1 MPVRPIM
8 GSAMGA
14 ARVRR
19 RTANPDE
26 PDRSSAPRRCGH
38 VRLWRMDAFFPASS
52 GASTGRT
59 LSSGADMASADA
71 AIGIPSSGRRPGLA
85 GRDVPDVLRVLLNG
99 AVFVLLWNHV
109 WLKDL
114 SDRSILAASED
125 GSLLTQVLFL
135 AAGAAMAA
143 AIHRIGLRHLRPLAT
158 RPLALCALW
167 LGATAL
173 LSVEPSLSLR
183 RLALFVIAAML
194 SAGVLIVA
202 RSPRQLALT
211 LAGAALV
218 IVIASH
224 GAVAFVPSLAIH
236 SAFDVNSDPSHP
248 GLWRGIFPQ
257 KNEAGAAMVILVI
270 VGLYVAAAASR
281 LLGWSIVLLAAGFL
295 LASGSKTAILLL
307 PVILSI
313 TGLCQILTGG
323 WARGLLL
330 LGPVAGFSL
339 ISIGSVLASPI
350 QDAVGALL
358 TDATFTGRSEI
369 WQFAIDNIMVRP
381 WRGWGIGAFWMT
393 ERTMYAGSEELTWV
407 TTVDHAHNAY
417 LDTALIGGLPFLAL
431 TVVAFVLA
439 PLRDLQRVAG
449 GARLDAETMLFLRLW
464 FLGLV
469 SASFETVLW
478 NGNNAT
484 CCMFMMAVF
493 GLRLRT
499 RYGLAAG

>member
-1 MPVRPIM
+1 
-8 GSAMGA
+8 
-14 ARVRR
+14 
-19 RTANPDE
+19 
-26 PDRSSAPRRCGH
+26 
-38 VRLWRMDAFFPASS
+38 
-52 GASTGRT
+52 
-59 LSSGADMASADA
+59 
-71 AIGIPSSGRRPGLA
+71 
-85 GRDVPDVLRVLLNG
+85 
-99 AVFVLLWNHV
+99 
-109 WLKDL
+109 
-114 SDRSILAASED
+114 
-125 GSLLTQVLFL
+125 
-135 AAGAAMAA
+135 
-143 AIHRIGLRHLRPLAT
+143 
-158 RPLALCALW
+158 
-167 LGATAL
+167 
-173 LSVEPSLSLR
+173 
-183 RLALFVIAAML
+183 ML

-202 RSPRQLALT
+202 RSPRQLALS

-218 IVIASH
+218 IVLSSYL
-224 GAVAFVPSLAIH
+224 AVAFVPSLAIH

-270 VGLYVAAAASR
+270 VGLYVATAASR
-281 LLGWSIVLLAAGFL
+281 VLGWAIVLLAAGFL

-307 PVILSI
+307 PVILAV
-313 TGLCQILTGG
+313 TGLCQVLKGG
-323 WARGLLL
+323 FARGLLL

-339 ISIGSVLASPI
+339 ISIGSVLVPPI
-350 QDAVGALL
+350 QEAVGALL

-369 WQFAIDNIMVRP
+369 WQFAIDNILIRP

-407 TTVDHAHNAY
+407 NTVDHAHNAY
-417 LDTALIGGLPFLAL
+417 LDTALIGGLPFLVL

-439 PLRDLQRVAG
+439 PVRDLQRVAG
-449 GARLDAETMLFLRLW
+449 GGRLDAETMLFLRLW

-499 RYGLAAG
+499 RYALAAD

>member
-1 MPVRPIM
+1 
-8 GSAMGA
+8 
-14 ARVRR
+14 
-19 RTANPDE
+19 
-26 PDRSSAPRRCGH
+26 
-38 VRLWRMDAFFPASS
+38 
-52 GASTGRT
+52 
-59 LSSGADMASADA
+59 MASADA
-71 AIGIPSSGRRPGLA
+71 AIGIPADGRQRGRA
-85 GRDVPDVLRVLLNG
+85 GRDVPDVARLLLTG
-99 AVFVLLWNHV
+99 AVFVLLWNQV

-135 AAGAAMAA
+135 SAGSAMAL
-143 AIHRIGLRHLRPLAT
+143 AIRRIGLRHLQPLMT
-158 RPLALCALW
+158 RPLVLCAVW
-167 LGATAL
+167 LGLTTL
-173 LSVEPSLSLR
+173 LSIEPSLSLR

-202 RSPRQLALT
+202 RSPRQLALS

-218 IVIASH
+218 IVLASYL
-224 GAVAFVPSLAIH
+224 AVAFVPNLAIH

-270 VGLYVAAAASR
+270 VGLYVATAANR
-281 LLGWSIVLLAAGFL
+281 LLGWAIVLLAGGFL

-307 PVILSI
+307 PVILGV
-313 TGLCQILTGG
+313 TGLCQVLTGG
-323 WARGLLL
+323 FARRLLL

-339 ISIGSVLASPI
+339 ISIGSVLVPPI
-350 QDAVGALL
+350 QEAVGSLL

-369 WQFAIDNIMVRP
+369 WQFAIDNILIRP

-417 LDTALIGGLPFLAL
+417 LDTALIGGLPLLVL
-431 TVVAFVLA
+431 TVAAFVLA
-439 PLRDLQRVAG
+439 PVRDLQRVAG

-484 CCMFMMAVF
+484 CCLFMMAVF

-499 RYGLAAG
+499 RYALAAG

>member
-1 MPVRPIM
+1 
-8 GSAMGA
+8 
-14 ARVRR
+14 
-19 RTANPDE
+19 
-26 PDRSSAPRRCGH
+26 
-38 VRLWRMDAFFPASS
+38 
-52 GASTGRT
+52 
-59 LSSGADMASADA
+59 MASADA
-71 AIGIPSSGRRPGLA
+71 AIGIPADGRQRGLA
-85 GRDVPDVLRVLLNG
+85 GRDVPDVVRVLLNG

-135 AAGAAMAA
+135 VAGGAMAL
-143 AIHRIGLRHLRPLAT
+143 AIRRIGVRHLQPLMT
-158 RPLALCALW
+158 RPLLLCAVW
-167 LGATAL
+167 LGLTTL
-173 LSVEPSLSLR
+173 LSIEPSLSLR

-202 RSPRQLALT
+202 RSPRQLALS

-218 IVIASH
+218 IVLASYL
-224 GAVAFVPSLAIH
+224 AVAFVPSLAIH

-270 VGLYVAAAASR
+270 VGLYVATAANR
-281 LLGWSIVLLAAGFL
+281 VLGWAIVLLAAGFL
-295 LASGSKTAILLL
+295 LASGSKTAIVLL
-307 PVILSI
+307 PVILGV
-313 TGLCQILTGG
+313 TGLCQVVTGG
-323 WARGLLL
+323 FARGLLL

-339 ISIGSVLASPI
+339 ISIGSVLVPSI
-350 QDAVGALL
+350 QEAVGTLL

-369 WQFAIDNIMVRP
+369 WQFAIDNILIRP
-381 WRGWGIGAFWMT
+381 WHGWGIGAFWMT

-407 TTVDHAHNAY
+407 NTVDHAHNAY

-431 TVVAFVLA
+431 TVAAFVLA
-439 PLRDLQRVAG
+439 PVRDLQRVAG

-484 CCMFMMAVF
+484 CCLFMMAVF

-499 RYGLAAG
+499 RYALAAG

>member
-1 MPVRPIM
+1 
-8 GSAMGA
+8 
-14 ARVRR
+14 
-19 RTANPDE
+19 
-26 PDRSSAPRRCGH
+26 
-38 VRLWRMDAFFPASS
+38 
-52 GASTGRT
+52 
-59 LSSGADMASADA
+59 MASADA
-71 AIGIPSSGRRPGLA
+71 AIGIPPRGRRDGSTA
-85 GRDVPDVLRVLLNG
+85 RDVPDLLRVLLNG

-114 SDRSILAASED
+114 SDRSILSASED

-135 AAGAAMAA
+135 TAGTAMAL
-143 AIHRIGLRHLRPLAT
+143 AIRRIGLRHLQPLMT
-158 RPLALCALW
+158 RPLVLCAVW
-167 LGATAL
+167 LGLTTL
-173 LSVEPSLSLR
+173 LSIEPSLSLR

-202 RSPRQLALT
+202 RSPRQLALS

-218 IVIASH
+218 IVLSSYL
-224 GAVAFVPSLAIH
+224 AVAFVPSLAIH

-270 VGLYVAAAASR
+270 VGLYVATAANR
-281 LLGWSIVLLAAGFL
+281 FLGWAIVLLAGGFL

-307 PVILSI
+307 PVILGV
-313 TGLCQILTGG
+313 TGLCQVLTGG
-323 WARGLLL
+323 FARRLLL
-330 LGPVAGFSL
+330 LGPVVGFSL
-339 ISIGSVLASPI
+339 VSIGSVLVPPI
-350 QDAVGALL
+350 QEAVGSLL

-369 WQFAIDNIMVRP
+369 WQFAIDNILIRP

-393 ERTMYAGSEELTWV
+393 ERTMYGGSEELTWV
-407 TTVDHAHNAY
+407 NTVDHAHNAY
-417 LDTALIGGLPFLAL
+417 LDTALIGGLPLLAL
-431 TVVAFVLA
+431 TVAAFVLA
-439 PLRDLQRVAG
+439 PVRDLQRVAG

-499 RYGLAAG
+499 RYALAAG

>member
-1 MPVRPIM
+1 
-8 GSAMGA
+8 
-14 ARVRR
+14 
-19 RTANPDE
+19 
-26 PDRSSAPRRCGH
+26 
-38 VRLWRMDAFFPASS
+38 
-52 GASTGRT
+52 
-59 LSSGADMASADA
+59 MASADA
-71 AIGIPSSGRRPGLA
+71 AIGIPADRRQRGVA
-85 GRDVPDVLRVLLNG
+85 GRDVPDVLRVILNG

-114 SDRSILAASED
+114 SDRSMLAASED
-125 GSLLTQVLFL
+125 GSLLTQILFL
-135 AAGAAMAA
+135 SAGAAMAA
-143 AIHRIGLRHLRPLAT
+143 AIHRIGVRHLRPLVT
-158 RPLALCALW
+158 RPLVLCALW

-173 LSVEPSLSLR
+173 LSIEPSLSLR
-183 RLALFVIAAML
+183 RLALFAIAAML

-211 LAGAALV
+211 MAGSALV
-218 IVIASH
+218 IVLASYL
-224 GAVAFVPSLAIH
+224 AVGFVPNLAIH

-270 VGLYVAAAASR
+270 VGLYVATVASR
-281 LLGWSIVLLAAGFL
+281 VLGWAIVLLAAGFL
-295 LASGSKTAILLL
+295 IASGSKTAILLL
-307 PVILSI
+307 PVILAV
-313 TGLCQILTGG
+313 TGLCQVLTGG
-323 WARGLLL
+323 FLRRLLL
-330 LGPVAGFSL
+330 LGPVIGFLL
-339 ISIGSVLASPI
+339 ISIGSVLAPPI
-350 QDAVGALL
+350 QEAVGSLL

-369 WQFAIDNIMVRP
+369 WQFAIDNIMIRP

-407 TTVDHAHNAY
+407 NTVDHAHNAY

-439 PLRDLQRVAG
+439 PVRDLQRVAG
-449 GARLDAETMLFLRLW
+449 GTRLDAETLLFLRLW

-469 SASFETVLW
+469 SASFETVLY

-499 RYGLAAG
+499 RYAVAAG

>member
-1 MPVRPIM
+1 
-8 GSAMGA
+8 
-14 ARVRR
+14 
-19 RTANPDE
+19 
-26 PDRSSAPRRCGH
+26 
-38 VRLWRMDAFFPASS
+38 
-52 GASTGRT
+52 
-59 LSSGADMASADA
+59 MASADA
-71 AIGIPSSGRRPGLA
+71 AIGIPADGRQRGLA
-85 GRDVPDVLRVLLNG
+85 GRDVPDGVRVLLNG
-99 AVFVLLWNHV
+99 AVFVLLWNHL

-135 AAGAAMAA
+135 AAGTAMAL
-143 AIHRIGLRHLRPLAT
+143 AIRRIGLRHLQPLMT
-158 RPLALCALW
+158 RPLVLCAVW
-167 LGATAL
+167 LGLTTL
-173 LSVEPSLSLR
+173 LSIEPSLSLR
-183 RLALFVIAAML
+183 RLALFGIAATL

-202 RSPRQLALT
+202 RSPRQLALS

-218 IVIASH
+218 IVLSSYL
-224 GAVAFVPSLAIH
+224 AVAFVPSLAIH

-270 VGLYVAAAASR
+270 VGLYVATAANR
-281 LLGWSIVLLAAGFL
+281 LLGWAIVLLAAGFL

-307 PVILSI
+307 PVILGV
-313 TGLCQILTGG
+313 TGLCQVLTGG
-323 WARGLLL
+323 FARGLLL
-330 LGPVAGFSL
+330 LGPVVGFSL
-339 ISIGSVLASPI
+339 ISIGSVLVPPI
-350 QDAVGALL
+350 QEAVGSLL

-369 WQFAIDNIMVRP
+369 WQFAIDNILIRP

-407 TTVDHAHNAY
+407 NTVDHAHNAY

-431 TVVAFVLA
+431 TVAAFVLA
-439 PLRDLQRVAG
+439 PVRDLQRVAG

-499 RYGLAAG
+499 RYAIKAE

>member
-1 MPVRPIM
+1 
-8 GSAMGA
+8 
-14 ARVRR
+14 
-19 RTANPDE
+19 
-26 PDRSSAPRRCGH
+26 
-38 VRLWRMDAFFPASS
+38 
-52 GASTGRT
+52 
-59 LSSGADMASADA
+59 MASADA
-71 AIGIPSSGRRPGLA
+71 AIGIPADGRQHARA
-85 GRDVPDVLRVLLNG
+85 GRDVPDVVRVLLNG

-135 AAGAAMAA
+135 AAGTAMAL
-143 AIHRIGLRHLRPLAT
+143 AIRRIGIRHLQPLMT
-158 RPLALCALW
+158 RPLLLCAIW
-167 LGATAL
+167 LGLTTL
-173 LSVEPSLSLR
+173 LSIEPSLSLR
-183 RLALFVIAAML
+183 RLALFGIAAML

-202 RSPRQLALT
+202 RSPRQLALS

-218 IVIASH
+218 IVLASYL
-224 GAVAFVPSLAIH
+224 AVAFVPNLAIH

-270 VGLYVAAAASR
+270 IGLYVATAANR
-281 LLGWSIVLLAAGFL
+281 FLGWAIVLLASGFL

-307 PVILSI
+307 PVILGV
-313 TGLCQILTGG
+313 TGLCQVLTGRLRP
-323 WARGLLL
+323 APAL
-330 LGPVAGFSL
+330 LGPVVGFSL
-339 ISIGSVLASPI
+339 ISIGSVLIPPI
-350 QDAVGALL
+350 QEAVGSLL

-369 WQFAIDNIMVRP
+369 WQFAIDNILIRP

-407 TTVDHAHNAY
+407 NTVDHAHNAY
-417 LDTALIGGLPFLAL
+417 LDTALIGGLPFLVL

-439 PLRDLQRVAG
+439 PVRDLQRVAG

-499 RYGLAAG
+499 RYALAAG

>member
-1 MPVRPIM
+1 
-8 GSAMGA
+8 
-14 ARVRR
+14 
-19 RTANPDE
+19 
-26 PDRSSAPRRCGH
+26 
-38 VRLWRMDAFFPASS
+38 
-52 GASTGRT
+52 
-59 LSSGADMASADA
+59 MASADA
-71 AIGIPSSGRRPGLA
+71 AIGIPADGRQRGLV
-85 GRDVPDVLRVLLNG
+85 GRDVPDVVRVLLNG

-135 AAGAAMAA
+135 AAGGAMAL
-143 AIHRIGLRHLRPLAT
+143 AIRRIGIRHLQPLMT
-158 RPLALCALW
+158 RPLLLCAVW
-167 LGATAL
+167 LGLTTL
-173 LSVEPSLSLR
+173 LSIEPSLSLR

-202 RSPRQLALT
+202 RSPRQLALS

-218 IVIASH
+218 IVLSSYL
-224 GAVAFVPSLAIH
+224 AVALVPNLAIH

-270 VGLYVAAAASR
+270 VGLYVATAANR
-281 LLGWSIVLLAAGFL
+281 FLGWAIVLLAAGFL

-307 PVILSI
+307 PVILGV
-313 TGLCQILTGG
+313 TGLCQVLTGG
-323 WARGLLL
+323 FTRRLLL

-339 ISIGSVLASPI
+339 ISIGSVLVPPI
-350 QDAVGALL
+350 QEAVGSLL

-369 WQFAIDNIMVRP
+369 WQFAIDNILIRP

-431 TVVAFVLA
+431 TVAAFVLA
-439 PLRDLQRVAG
+439 PVRDLQRVAG

-499 RYGLAAG
+499 RYAVVAG

>member
-1 MPVRPIM
+1 
-8 GSAMGA
+8 
-14 ARVRR
+14 
-19 RTANPDE
+19 
-26 PDRSSAPRRCGH
+26 
-38 VRLWRMDAFFPASS
+38 
-52 GASTGRT
+52 
-59 LSSGADMASADA
+59 MASADA
-71 AIGIPSSGRRPGLA
+71 AIGIPADGRQRGLA
-85 GRDVPDVLRVLLNG
+85 GRDVPDVVRVLLNG

-135 AAGAAMAA
+135 SAGTAMAL
-143 AIHRIGLRHLRPLAT
+143 AIRRIGLRHLQPLMT
-158 RPLALCALW
+158 RPLVLCAVW
-167 LGATAL
+167 LGLTTL
-173 LSVEPSLSLR
+173 LSIEPSLSLR

-202 RSPRQLALT
+202 RSPRQLALS

-218 IVIASH
+218 IMLSSYL
-224 GAVAFVPSLAIH
+224 AVAFVPNLAIH

-270 VGLYVAAAASR
+270 VGLYVAAAANR
-281 LLGWSIVLLAAGFL
+281 FLGWAIVLLAGGFL

-307 PVILSI
+307 PVILGV
-313 TGLCQILTGG
+313 TGLCQVLTGG
-323 WARGLLL
+323 FARRLLL
-330 LGPVAGFSL
+330 LGPVVGFSL
-339 ISIGSVLASPI
+339 VSIGSVLVPPI
-350 QDAVGALL
+350 QEAVGSLL

-369 WQFAIDNIMVRP
+369 WQFAIDNILIRP

-393 ERTMYAGSEELTWV
+393 ERTMYGGSEELTWV
-407 TTVDHAHNAY
+407 NTANHSHNAY
-417 LDTALIGGLPFLAL
+417 LDTALIGGFPFLVL

-439 PLRDLQRVAG
+439 PVRDLQRAAG
-449 GARLDAETMLFLRLW
+449 GTRLDAETLLFLRLW

-469 SASFETVLW
+469 SASFETVLY

-499 RYGLAAG
+499 RYALAAG